1 MRVARAAAAAMI
13 CTGLAACGSGGPGGS
28 SGTVGA
34 ADQSVSFAVNGT
46 TTYGTLHIPAHRS
59 GQRLAAALLLAGS
72 GPTDRNG
79 DQTAA
84 GLEPHTLQ
92 LIAGVLGRS
101 GVMTLR
107 FDKYFSGQ
115 TGAGAFAAHPSAID
129 LAAFIRQA
137 DAAYDF
143 LRAQPDADPRRMLVA
158 GHSEGGMYALLVAG
172 SVSPR
177 PAGLAL
183 LEPQDE
189 RCLSLIQLQTDEQL
203 NAAVAQSTI
212 TAATARQNAQSLQQ
226 AIAAF
231 RAGQPVDTTGMLS
244 SVVSLIS
251 PILLSP
257 VNARY
262 VRSDDA
268 VDPPE
273 LAARLARGT
282 RVLVTEGTADQN
294 VPPSTITPLV
304 QALAAAGATGPGL
317 RMLDGVN
324 HLLHLA
330 GTPNDTQVLA
340 PSAIAALQ
348 AWAHPYSSLAS
359 GPPPPA
365 HLPIPPSSAH
375 GGLPPPVPPG
385 PSPFIAAPSLVAP
398 PPPPGW
404 A

>member
-1 MRVARAAAAAMI
+1 MRVARAAAAAVI
-13 CTGLAACGSGGPGGS
+13 CTGLAACGSSGGS
-28 SGTVGA
+28 SAMVAA
-34 ADQSVSFAVNGT
+34 ADRSVSFTVNGT

-79 DQTAA
+79 DQAAA
-84 GLEPHTLQ
+84 GFEPHTLQ

-101 GVMTLR
+101 GIMTLR

-115 TGAGAFAAHPSAID
+115 TGAGAFAGHPSAVD

-158 GHSEGGMYALLVAG
+158 GHSEGGMYALLVAQ

-183 LEPQDE
+183 IEPQDE
-189 RCLSLIQLQTDEQL
+189 RFLSLIQLQADEQL
-203 NAAVAQSTI
+203 DAAVAQSSI
-212 TAATARQNAQSLQQ
+212 TAGTARQNAQAVRR

-231 RAGQPVDTTGMLS
+231 RAGQPVDTSGMLS
-244 SVVSLIS
+244 TVISLIS

-257 VNARY
+257 VNAGY

-268 VDPPE
+268 VYPPAV
-273 LAARLARGT
+273 AAGLPRGT

-304 QALAAAGATGPGL
+304 QALAAAGTTGPGL
-317 RMLDGVN
+317 RMLTGVN
-324 HLLHLA
+324 HLLHPA
-330 GTPNDTQVLA
+330 GTPDDTQVLA
-340 PSAIAALQ
+340 PSAVAALQ
-348 AWAHPYSSLAS
+348 AFARPY
-359 GPPPPA
+359 
-365 HLPIPPSSAH
+365 
-375 GGLPPPVPPG
+375 
-385 PSPFIAAPSLVAP
+385 AP
-398 PPPPGW
+398 
-404 A
+404 